1 MDITPGALPIA
12 TEGRNGSVC
21 NVGEGEASAIVKS
34 VRTQWPQFPKYPND
48 EDGFQHEERNQA
60 DQRKQLVQD
69 IEANV
74 LVVGSVKARRKV
86 AGPGEGCVEGDISR
100 SNEKYKSRS
109 DE

>member
-48 EDGFQHEERNQA
+48 EDGFQHEERNQT

-69 IEANV
+69 IEANI
-74 LVVGSVKARRKV
+74 LVWRMKAVIEV
-86 AGPGEGCVEGDISR
+86 AGPAEGGVEGDISR
-100 SNEKYKSRS
+100 SNEKYKSGS